1 VILIPLLIVSLFL
14 TYDLFDESP
23 LDFFLGVSVAFDNVE
38 EISAL
43 IDKAGSSIN
52 TIVIGSTGITHNFTK
67 LDEVCQYIYNRGM
80 YFMIYAHPVGDPDEL
95 VIQRQWVLDATP
107 RWGKQFLGL

>member
-52 TIVIGSTGITHNFTK
+52 TIVIGSTGITHNFT
-67 LDEVCQYIYNRGM
+67 
-80 YFMIYAHPVGDPDEL
+80 
-95 VIQRQWVLDATP
+95 
-107 RWGKQFLGL
+107 